1 MSGTPLRILIADRSD
16 DDYAP
21 LIHGLREDGFD
32 PNWMKV
38 RDVDAIADILHA
50 RDWDI
55 IICNYERDGTDGRRV
70 LKVCRETGTR
80 VPLIL
85 LSGNKRD
92 AEEGEPNPEEH
103 CYCVGKEELPKLV
116 SAVAVQAHERED
128 RINAPKEQEAWRP
141 PQQQTIDFFEE
152 MEELYWEIDLK
163 GNLTF
168 FNPYLCTLL
177 QYTREELEGADLR
190 TLVDNDTAERLEKI
204 VQGIYTT
211 GNQVKCA
218 EFELIQRDG
227 TKCWVETSVAPRR
240 DASGTVIGL
249 RGIGRDISSRKNTET
264 DILRSLKVES
274 VGILAGGIAHDFNN
288 LLSVIL
294 GYISIARTL
303 IDPEEEAAMM
313 LRKAEKA
320 GFQATELTKRLI
332 TFSRGDEPWRKLTYL
347 APLLKRA
354 ADFSLVGKDVRFSY
368 FIPEDLW
375 PVNIDEGQMWQVVR
389 NLVMN
394 AGEAMPDGGIITV
407 AAQNVHID
415 EFSNLPLQEGSYVR
429 WSVTDQGTGITP
441 EHLPRIFDP
450 YFTTK
455 GMGPKQGMG
464 LGLAIC
470 FSIVRKHGGFITVDS
485 KPVDGTTFYVYLP
498 ALPTKEQ
505 QDAAVTDD
513 RLLRKHRILVM
524 DDEEDIR
531 DIFSKLLTHL
541 GYDAELAEEG
551 NEVISKFREAREADA
566 PFSAVIL
573 DLTVKDG
580 LGGRQTLK
588 KLLQIEPEVKAVI
601 TTSYADDPI
610 VTGFRYFGFAAA
622 LVKPFTMQELQDS
635 LDALLA
641 EKGVDDLPLFR
652 Q

>member
-16 DDYAP
+16 DDYSL
-21 LIHGLREDGFD
+21 LIRGLREDGFD

-38 RDVDAIADILHA
+38 RDVDAMTDVLHH

-55 IICNYERDGTDGRRV
+55 VICNYEREGTDGRRV

-85 LSGNKRD
+85 LSSNKGD
-92 AEEGEPNPEEH
+92 KGKDEPTPEDN
-103 CYCVGKEELPKLV
+103 CYCIGKEELPKLV
-116 SAVAVQAHERED
+116 SAVATRHRERED
-128 RINAPKEQEAWRP
+128 IINPAKEQGTRRP
-141 PQQQTIDFFEE
+141 PQQQIIDFLEE

-163 GNLTF
+163 GNFTF

-177 QYTREELEGADLR
+177 RYTREELEAANLR
-190 TLVDNDTAERLEKI
+190 TLVDHDAAERFEKI
-204 VQGIYTT
+204 VQNIHMTD
-211 GNQVKCA
+211 NQVKCV
-218 EFELIQRDG
+218 EFELIQKDG
-227 TKCWVETSVAPRR
+227 TKCWVETSVAPLR
-240 DASGTVIGL
+240 DADGTIAGL
-249 RGIGRDISSRKNTET
+249 LGIGRDISSRKNTET

-303 IDPEEEAAMM
+303 IDPEEEAALM
-313 LRKAEKA
+313 LKKAEKA

-332 TFSRGDEPWRKLTYL
+332 TFSRGDEPWRKLTLL

-354 ADFSLVGKDVRFSY
+354 ADFSLVGKAVRFSY

-407 AAQNVHID
+407 AAQNIHID
-415 EFSNLPLQEGSYVR
+415 EFSNLPLQEGFYVR

-485 KPVDGTTFYVYLP
+485 KPGEGTTFYVYLP
-498 ALPTKEQ
+498 ALSTKAQ
-505 QDAAVTDD
+505 QDAAAADD

-531 DIFSKLLTHL
+531 DIFGKLLNHL
-541 GYDAELAEEG
+541 GYEAEMAGEG
-551 NEVISKFREAREADA
+551 HEAISKFRDAREADA

-588 KLLQIEPEVKAVI
+588 KLLQIDPDVKAVI
-601 TTSYADDPI
+601 TTSYGDDPI

-622 LVKPFTMQELQDS
+622 LVKPFTVQDLQDS

>member
-1 MSGTPLRILIADRSD
+1 MPGTPLRILIADRSD
-16 DDYAP
+16 DDYSP
-21 LIHGLREDGFD
+21 LIHCLREDGFD

-38 RDVDAIADILHA
+38 QDVDAMADFLRG

-55 IICNYERDGTDGRRV
+55 VICNYERDGADGRRV
-70 LKVCRETGTR
+70 LKVCREAGTN

-85 LSGNKRD
+85 LSGKKGD
-92 AEEGEPNPEEH
+92 QDESKSSPEEN
-103 CYCVGKEELPKLV
+103 CYCAGKEELPKLV
-116 SAVAVQAHERED
+116 SAVAAQAHERED
-128 RINAPKEQEAWRP
+128 KIDPAKGLGTRRT
-141 PQQQTIDFFEE
+141 PQQQTIDFFDE
-152 MEELYWEIDLK
+152 MEEVYWEIDLK

-168 FNPYLCTLL
+168 FNPYLSTLL
-177 QYTREELEGADLR
+177 QYTREDLKEANLR

-204 VQGIYTT
+204 VQSIDAT
-211 GNQVKCA
+211 GSQVKCV
-218 EFELIQRDG
+218 EFELIQKDR
-227 TKCWVETSVAPRR
+227 TKCWIETSVAPLR
-240 DASGTVIGL
+240 DAGGTVTGL

-274 VGILAGGIAHDFNN
+274 VGTLAGGIAHDFNN

-294 GYISIARTL
+294 GYISIARTM
-303 IDPEEEAAMM
+303 IDPEEEAAVM

-332 TFSRGDEPWRKLTYL
+332 TFSRGDEPWRKSTLL

-407 AAQNVHID
+407 AAQNVNID

-485 KPVDGTTFYVYLP
+485 KPGESTTFYVYLP

-505 QDAAVTDD
+505 QDAAITDD
-513 RLLRKHRILVM
+513 CLLRKHRILVM

-551 NEVISKFREAREADA
+551 NEAVSKFREARETDV

-588 KLLQIEPEVKAVI
+588 KLLQIEPELKAII

-622 LVKPFTMQELQDS
+622 LVKPFTLQELQDS
-635 LDALLA
+635 LDTLLA

-652 Q
+652 R

>member
-1 MSGTPLRILIADRSD
+1 MPGTPLRILIADCSD
-16 DDYAP
+16 DDYSP
-21 LIHGLREDGFD
+21 LIHCLREDGFNPD
-32 PNWMKV
+32 WMKV
-38 RDVDAIADILHA
+38 QDVDAMADFLHD

-55 IICNYERDGTDGRRV
+55 VICNYERDGADGRRV
-70 LKVCRETGTR
+70 LKVCREAGTN

-85 LSGNKRD
+85 LSGNKRNED
-92 AEEGEPNPEEH
+92 ESKSSPEEN
-103 CYCVGKEELPKLV
+103 CYCAGKEELPKLV
-116 SAVAVQAHERED
+116 SAVAAQAHERED
-128 RINAPKEQEAWRP
+128 KIDPAKGLETRRP
-141 PQQQTIDFFEE
+141 PQRQTIDFFEE

-163 GNLTF
+163 GNLIF

-177 QYTREELEGADLR
+177 QYTREDLKEANIR

-204 VQGIYTT
+204 VQSIHAT
-211 GNQVKCA
+211 GSQVKCV
-218 EFELIQRDG
+218 EFELIQKDG
-227 TKCWVETSVAPRR
+227 TKCWVETSVAPLR
-240 DASGTVIGL
+240 DAGGTVIGL

-274 VGILAGGIAHDFNN
+274 VGTLAGGIAHDFNN

-303 IDPEEEAAMM
+303 IDPEEEAAVM

-332 TFSRGDEPWRKLTYL
+332 TFSRGDEPWRKSTFL

-354 ADFSLVGKDVRFSY
+354 ADFSLVGKDVSFSY

-407 AAQNVHID
+407 AAQNINID

-441 EHLPRIFDP
+441 EHLPKIFDP

-485 KPVDGTTFYVYLP
+485 KPVEGTTFYVYLP
-498 ALPTKEQ
+498 ALPTREQ
-505 QDAAVTDD
+505 QDAAVSDD

-551 NEVISKFREAREADA
+551 NETVSKFREARETDV

-588 KLLQIEPEVKAVI
+588 KLLQIEPELKAII

-635 LDALLA
+635 LDTLLA

-652 Q
+652 R